1 MTSTNEEQ
9 LALPADSQEKDLPGL
24 EVSAESL
31 EDGEAILV
39 SSVEDVYDENQLTI
53 TNKNQVT
60 CLIFI
65 SPYINP

>member
-1 MTSTNEEQ
+1 MNSTNEEQ
-9 LALPADSQEKDLPGL
+9 LVLPADGQEKDTPGL
-24 EVSAESL
+24 EVSAEGL

-60 CLIFI
+60 NLIFI
-65 SPYINP
+65 SPYIDP